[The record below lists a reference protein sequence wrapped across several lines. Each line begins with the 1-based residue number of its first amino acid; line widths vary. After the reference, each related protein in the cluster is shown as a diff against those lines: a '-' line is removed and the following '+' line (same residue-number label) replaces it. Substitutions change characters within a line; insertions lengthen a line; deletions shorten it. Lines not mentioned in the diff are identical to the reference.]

1 MYCTKPV
8 SACVWGCTSVQ
19 PGHHAPKTGG
29 AMHRPRGRTMTVE
42 TRIQATSRDD
52 EDPSM
57 EEILEECD
65 EIEAEIDVADF
76 EDVSV
81 ALQNEEPEDD
91 EYVLVIHS
99 CV

>member
-1 MYCTKPV
+1 
-8 SACVWGCTSVQ
+8 
-19 PGHHAPKTGG
+19 
-29 AMHRPRGRTMTVE
+29 MTVE

>member
-8 SACVWGCTSVQ
+8 SACVRGGTSVQ

-29 AMHRPRGRTMTVE
+29 AVHRLKGRTLTLE

-81 ALQNEEPEDD
+81 ALQHEEPEDD
-91 EYVLVIHS
+91 EYVLLIYS
-99 CV
+99 YD